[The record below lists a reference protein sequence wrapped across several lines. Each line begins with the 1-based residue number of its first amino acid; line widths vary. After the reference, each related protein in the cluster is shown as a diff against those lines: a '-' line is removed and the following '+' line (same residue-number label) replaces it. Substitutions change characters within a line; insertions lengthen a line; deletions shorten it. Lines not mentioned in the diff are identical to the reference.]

1 MPPTSPP
8 REAGRILGDHQI
20 HDKMAFCP
28 LGLAARSL
36 LRNEKL
42 MPTIYRAMKQTDDG
56 LPAVGSGS
64 SELGVRIPPNPN
76 ADIEVDDD
84 GNVILN
90 GNGMSV
96 VENWRS
102 LLPHLV
108 PKRLKPI
115 FPGATGSNKLACF
128 RFGEGPFSP
137 GSLNDRLSLNLKR
150 HDVRVFC
157 FRRNGKN
164 GRLE

>member
-1 MPPTSPP
+1 
-8 REAGRILGDHQI
+8 
-20 HDKMAFCP
+20 MAVGPF
-28 LGLAARSL
+28 GLTASRL
-36 LRNEKL
+36 LRIEKL

-56 LPAVGSGS
+56 LLAVGSGS
-64 SELGVRIPPNPN
+64 SELGVRLSPNPN
-76 ADIEVDDD
+76 ADIEVDND

-90 GNGMSV
+90 ENGMSV

-137 GSLNDRLSLNLKR
+137 GPLNDRLSLTLKR
-150 HDVRVFC
+150 HDARAGNVVPGAACLLGQIPGRPC
-157 FRRNGKN
+157 RDSSGMGRR
-164 GRLE
+164 